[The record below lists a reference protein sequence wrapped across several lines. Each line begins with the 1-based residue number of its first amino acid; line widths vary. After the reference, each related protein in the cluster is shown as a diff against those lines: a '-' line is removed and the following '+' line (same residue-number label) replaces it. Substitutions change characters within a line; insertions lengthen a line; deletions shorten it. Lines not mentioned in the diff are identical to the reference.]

1 MVIELT
7 LLFNFLRHFVAH
19 ARTKRPVLTQPVSE
33 YITSI
38 YVQMRKQQKAD
49 EDKDQQFTYSSAR
62 TLLGIVRMA
71 QALARIRL
79 SDIVETID
87 VDEAIRIIDV
97 SKASL
102 YEDEDVEDRTHDRTF
117 LTAVHNVVRTMREQ
131 MGTNELNMST
141 IQQRVRARGFSDQQF
156 EDAVREYCQLDIW
169 QVNANRTK
177 LTIIQ

>member
-1 MVIELT
+1 M
-7 LLFNFLRHFVAH
+7 LLLSRHYVAH
-19 ARTKRPVLTQPVSE
+19 ARNKRPILTASVSE

-79 SDIVETID
+79 SDIVETVD
-87 VDEAIRIIDV
+87 VDEAIRILDV

-102 YEDEDVEDRTHDRTF
+102 YEDDDVEDRAHDRTF
-117 LTAVHNVVRTMREQ
+117 LTGILNVVRTMREQ
-131 MGTNELNMST
+131 TGANELNMST
-141 IQQRVRARGFSDQQF
+141 VQQRVRSRGYTDQQF
-156 EDAVREYCQLDIW
+156 EDAVREYSQLDIW